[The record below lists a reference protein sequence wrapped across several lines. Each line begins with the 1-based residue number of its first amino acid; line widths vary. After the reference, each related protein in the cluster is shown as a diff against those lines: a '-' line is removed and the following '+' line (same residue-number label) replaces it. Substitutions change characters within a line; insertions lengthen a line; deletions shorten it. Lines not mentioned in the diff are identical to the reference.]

1 MFKDITITSDDVC
14 HSTLHVISCFN
25 GKTFL
30 LIVLS
35 FDKQINWKLKYY
47 LIHVFL
53 MVEEKWF
60 NNNAKIIILLIIIL
74 NLLINN

>member
-1 MFKDITITSDDVC
+1 MYVIL
-14 HSTLHVISCFN
+14 HYTLFPVLME
-25 GKTFL
+25 KTFL

-35 FDKQINWKLKYY
+35 FDKQIHWKLKYY